1 MVNAMRI
8 LVAGLNVFDSGKTWV
23 SIAMYKAALAR
34 GFRPSIYKPVAS
46 FNLWFGYGTY
56 MESMKRKLL
65 LSNDVLLY
73 ENYLKVTDLSMVNPI
88 SIALAPLD
96 PDKYRVLR
104 AIESYHRDSQD
115 LFQQIVL
122 SRVSTCNGKTV
133 HYVFPENLGKLS
145 TIMES
150 RVRELSLALGS
161 TPSNIEEFKAF
172 LVSVSSEEVLTKC
185 EEKLSEG
192 SDLVIIE
199 SFSDSLAPYG
209 KSLLESDYI
218 VVVSPS
224 VLYILKNNDSLLNII
239 ENGLNTVG
247 IEALRTYYVLQ
258 RVEPI
263 NKIEIDM
270 APSPESLAQQLDHA
284 LHGLGIK
291 KSS

>member
-8 LVAGLNVFDSGKTWV
+8 LVSGLNVFDSGKTWV
-23 SIAMYKAALAR
+23 SIAMYKAALAC
-34 GFRPSIYKPVAS
+34 GFKPSIYKPVAS

-65 LSNDVLLY
+65 LSNDVLFY
-73 ENYLKVTDLSMVNPI
+73 ENYLKVTDLSMINPI

-96 PDKYRVLR
+96 PDKYRVQR

-161 TPSNIEEFKAF
+161 TPSKIEEFKAF
-172 LVSVSSEEVLTKC
+172 LVSVSGEEVLTKC